1 MTEQKHNAIA
11 EQPLPNVIGN
21 KYKVV
26 LASAEEAKK
35 LKLLDKDKTV
45 SLGKISIEAMHK
57 VLTKANKKKDK
68 ADELAEQE
76 EKKV

>member
-1 MTEQKHNAIA
+1 MTEQKHSVIT
-11 EQPLPNVIGN
+11 ELPMPNVVGN

-26 LASAEEAKK
+26 LAATEEAKK

-45 SLGKISIEAMHK
+45 SLGKIAIEAMHK

-76 EKKV
+76 EEKV